1 MNRRNFV
8 IGLGALSAG
17 GAATV
22 GSGAFSTADVNRD
35 VTIETAGD
43 DDALLALRP
52 EDDEFAELDADG
64 NLALSFD
71 ENSEDGEGVSPDST
85 YFFPDVFSVENQG
98 TQEVDDVQQVFEGGD
113 DVAFVIGRSDPD
125 PDLPPFPS
133 SSPPPE
139 DLPGPIELRISVTSG
154 LEPGESETFGVF
166 ISVGEDA
173 DFGDEEQAITIEA
186 VQDE

>member
-52 EDDEFAELDADG
+52 EDDEFAELDADD
-64 NLALSFD
+64 NLALSFT
-71 ENSEDGEGVSPDST
+71 ENTEGGEGVAPDST
-85 YFFPDVFSVENQG
+85 YFFADVFSVENQG
-98 TQEVDDVQQVFEGGD
+98 TQEVDQVQQVFEDPD
-113 DVAFVIGRSDPD
+113 DVAFVIARSH
-125 PDLPPFPS
+125 PFPS
-133 SSPPPE
+133 SSPPPG
-139 DLPGPIELRISVTSG
+139 DLPGPLDLPISLIGG
-154 LEPGESETFGVF
+154 LEPGEEETFGVF
-166 ISVGEDA
+166 VSVGEDA